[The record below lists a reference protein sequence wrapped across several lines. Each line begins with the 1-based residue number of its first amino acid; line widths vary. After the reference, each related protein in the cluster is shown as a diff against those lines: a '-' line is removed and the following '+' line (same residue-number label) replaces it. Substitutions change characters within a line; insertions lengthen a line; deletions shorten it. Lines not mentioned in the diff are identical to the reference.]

1 MKTTEQMNQE
11 LQKVFPFLEII
22 CCCGSNDVYHCYDT
36 TYRCNDCGYEWQAI
50 PRSVVKSK
58 YGCKKCKVSADKR
71 AKSLEHFLQKFDTN
85 KYELVEFKDHTNVT
99 VRCKVCGNLRTT
111 NADCK

>member
-22 CCCGSNDVYHCYDT
+22 DEYTGANNKCT
-36 TYRCNDCGYEWQAI
+36 IRCNDCGYEWQAI

-58 YGCKKCKVSADKR
+58 CGCKKCKVSANKR
-71 AKSLEHFLQKFDTN
+71 AKSLDHFLQKFDT
-85 KYELVEFKDHTNVT
+85 TNT
-99 VRCKVCGNLRTT
+99 NQLNL
-111 NADCK
+111 KIIQM

>member
-22 CCCGSNDVYHCYDT
+22 DEYTGANNKCT
-36 TYRCNDCGYEWQAI
+36 IRCNDCGYEWQAV

-58 YGCKKCKVSADKR
+58 YGLKNVKLV
-71 AKSLEHFLQKFDTN
+71 QIN
-85 KYELVEFKDHTNVT
+85 EL
-99 VRCKVCGNLRTT
+99 NLW
-111 NADCK
+111 NIFYKNLILINMNQLNLKIIQM